1 MKLYPNVV
9 IIICIWALSLTLI
22 FFFGFSYFPH
32 IGKLSNFFWQNLGN
46 WDGGHYLAI
55 AEKGYT
61 LNSDF
66 VFFPLYPILIH
77 WVSKLTGNY
86 LISGILIS
94 LISIILA
101 ANIFYQIV
109 LKEFGKSFAEKALL
123 ALLFFPLSFHFIT
136 IYTESLF
143 FLLTILAFLFLRNKR
158 YFLATVL
165 GALASATR
173 LSGLAVVLSLILT
186 TFLIGGLNK
195 KNWLVLLSPLGLIIY
210 CVYLYQRV
218 GDPFYF
224 TLAEANYWHKGLV
237 LPGSALLFSFKQ
249 LLSPNFIVNNFRN
262 LLDFIF
268 AIFGILTVWQ
278 VFKKLSLDYAIFAIF
293 SLLLPLFSPTIVAIP
308 RYLLSIFPI
317 FIVLS
322 FSKNQYF
329 NLAYQI
335 ICLMLLPIYAIF
347 FLNGYWVS

>member
-1 MKLYPNVV
+1 MKLYPNV
-9 IIICIWALSLTLI
+9 IIIVCIWILAVILI
-22 FFFGFSYFPH
+22 LFFGFSYFPH
-32 IGKLSNFFWQNLGN
+32 IGKLSSFFWQNLGN
-46 WDGGHYLAI
+46 WDGGHYLTI

-66 VFFPLYPILIH
+66 VFFPFYPILIH
-77 WVSKLTGNY
+77 WVSKLTGSY

-109 LKEFGKSFAEKALL
+109 LKEFGKSVAEKTLL

-136 IYTESLF
+136 VYTESLF
-143 FLLTILAFLFLRNKR
+143 FLLAISSFLFFRSKR
-158 YFLATVL
+158 YFLATVFA
-165 GALASATR
+165 ALVSATR
-173 LSGLAVVLSLILT
+173 LSGLAVSLSLILA
-186 TFLIGGLNK
+186 TFLLEGINK
-195 KNWLVLLSPLGLIIY
+195 KNWFVLVSPLGFILF
-210 CVYLYQRV
+210 CGYLYSRT

-224 TLAEANYWHKGLV
+224 ISAEANYWHGGLT
-237 LPGSALLFSFKQ
+237 LPGSALIFSFKQ
-249 LLSPNFIVNNFRN
+249 LLSPNFIINNFRN
-262 LLDFIF
+262 FLDFIF
-268 AIFGILTVWQ
+268 AVFGILTVWQ

-308 RYLLSIFPI
+308 RYLLTIFPI

-322 FSKNQYF
+322 FSRNKYF
-329 NLAYQI
+329 NLTYQI